1 MSKNQSQLESAV
13 CDWAADL
20 CATQNIYAQVYSVG
34 QKVRIR
40 VHCKEEISLEVKA
53 YKPGFL
59 GVAKRGKH
67 RVAKQFSY
75 QEMGNGLD
83 SLLRDVQLVKVN
95 QETLNL
101 AA

>member
-1 MSKNQSQLESAV
+1 MSKNQSKLESAV
-13 CDWAADL
+13 CDWAAEL
-20 CATQNIYAQVYSVG
+20 WASQSIYAQVYSSSK
-34 QKVRIR
+34 KVRIR
-40 VHCKEEISLEVKA
+40 VHSKDEISLEVKA
-53 YKPGFL
+53 YKAGFL
-59 GVAKRGKH
+59 GVARKGKR

-75 QEMGNGLD
+75 QEIGLD

>member
-1 MSKNQSQLESAV
+1 MSKNQSKLESAV
-13 CDWAADL
+13 CDWAAEL
-20 CATQNIYAQVYSVG
+20 WASQSIYAQVYSSSK
-34 QKVRIR
+34 KVRIR
-40 VHCKEEISLEVKA
+40 VHSKDEISLEVKA
-53 YKPGFL
+53 YKAGFL
-59 GVAKRGKH
+59 GVARKGKR

-75 QEMGNGLD
+75 QEIGNGLD